1 MLSLPDDWDYTIK
14 GLVAINKENEIPK
27 LIKMFLNQFVSEDD
41 SNDSSKVMRSAE
53 DIMNDYGLEVI

>member
-1 MLSLPDDWDYTIK
+1 MY
-14 GLVAINKENEIPK
+14 AINKENEIPK

-41 SNDSSKVMRSAE
+41 SNDSSKVMRSAK